1 MNVRQ
6 ILAFGLFF
14 ASISFTCPAEILL
27 VQQFNIGNIVV
38 ADNDAPQT
46 VTLDQFGTFQA
57 TSGFRVISRG
67 QIGIYRLT
75 DLPPSSTINIT
86 VNVVNTPMTS
96 DIPSLETFDF
106 EIVRQE
112 ETVLSDADGEA
123 ELRFGGRIT
132 TSGSGSIMFTDTDFT
147 SQIRIIINL

>member
-1 MNVRQ
+1 MNAWKMLV
-6 ILAFGLFF
+6 LGLFL
-14 ASISFTCPAEILL
+14 ASVSFMSSTETLL

-38 ADNDAPQT
+38 ADNGTPQT
-46 VTLDQFGTFQA
+46 ITLDQFGTFQA
-57 TSGFRVISRG
+57 TPGFRIISKG

-75 DLPPSSTINIT
+75 NLPPSSTVNIT
-86 VNVVNTPMTS
+86 VNVVNTPMRS
-96 DIPSLETFDF
+96 DRPSLETFDF

-132 TSGSGSIMFTDTDFT
+132 TSGSGLVLFTDTDYT
-147 SQIRIIINL
+147 SQIRIIVNI